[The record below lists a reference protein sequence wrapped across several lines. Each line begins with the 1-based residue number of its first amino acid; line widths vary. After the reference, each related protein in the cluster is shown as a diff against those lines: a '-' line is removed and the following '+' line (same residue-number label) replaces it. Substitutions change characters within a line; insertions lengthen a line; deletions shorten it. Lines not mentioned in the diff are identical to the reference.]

1 MVWPNHSLIGHLER
15 LSLDDDEEDGEM
27 NAIKAFVS
35 DILSKTQ
42 ESGEAEEK
50 RRRADMDQLSALV
63 QQQSVQ
69 QMQAMQYLMENM
81 TRVVDNLGRMI
92 ASSIPQ
98 NTEVETSASIRS
110 EARESSLSG
119 KVRYRLRNTIKYH
132 SPSQSPSQSPTRESD

>member
-1 MVWPNHSLIGHLER
+1 MQQQSEQQ
-15 LSLDDDEEDGEM
+15 M
-27 NAIKAFVS
+27 QA
-35 DILSKTQ
+35 
-42 ESGEAEEK
+42 
-50 RRRADMDQLSALV
+50 M